1 MGFGEIIK
9 TEEDLISKMDYYLK
23 SNCIMEEEYQ
33 NRVDDFFK
41 FKDQNNCKRVYDWIK
56 RH

>member
-1 MGFGEIIK
+1 
-9 TEEDLISKMDYYLK
+9 
-23 SNCIMEEEYQ
+23 MEEEYQ